1 MELEKIGAKPKPS
14 NEVEL
19 LKLASQEF
27 IKVMTNI
34 ASTLKVDIDKLTTIQ
49 KEKEKEIII
58 NFNRRLEFLESYKKD
73 EELSKE
79 MKMEIYNDFNKAAD
93 SLGNYQIKVYND
105 NQKEKIVKQ
114 VTSGVVSAVTIAT
127 LGGIV
132 VALIKKIK

>member
-1 MELEKIGAKPKPS
+1 MELEKIGTKSKPS
-14 NEVEL
+14 NEWEL

-27 IKVMTNI
+27 IKVMTKI
-34 ASTLKVDIDKLTTIQ
+34 ASSLKVDIDKLTTIQ
-49 KEKEKEIII
+49 KEKEKEIIN

-79 MKMEIYNDFNKAAD
+79 MKIEIYNDFNKVAD

-105 NQKEKIVKQ
+105 NQKEKNVKQ

-132 VALIKKIK
+132 VTLIKKIK

>member
-1 MELEKIGAKPKPS
+1 MELEKIDTKSKQS
-14 NEVEL
+14 NEWEL

-27 IKVMTNI
+27 IKVMTKI
-34 ASTLKVDIDKLTTIQ
+34 ASSLKVDIDKLTTIQ
-49 KEKEKEIII
+49 KEKEKEIIN
-58 NFNRRLEFLESYKKD
+58 NFNRQLEFLESYKKD

-79 MKMEIYNDFNKAAD
+79 MKIEIYNDFNKAAD

-132 VALIKKIK
+132 VTLIKKIK

>member
-1 MELEKIGAKPKPS
+1 MELEKIGTKSKPS
-14 NEVEL
+14 NEGEL

-27 IKVMTNI
+27 IKVMTKI
-34 ASTLKVDIDKLTTIQ
+34 ASSLKVDIDKLTTIQ
-49 KEKEKEIII
+49 KEKEKEIIN

-79 MKMEIYNDFNKAAD
+79 MKIEIYNDFNKVAD

-132 VALIKKIK
+132 VTLIKKIK